1 MNFPTPTATITR
13 SAPTASITI
22 TLERGAA
29 MPIRID
35 DSAQLL
41 AQNEGK
47 TPGAALLLE
56 VSGSGA
62 GSFFRLVPL
71 VSEDSGGRNH
81 QIVIPFNT
89 PLTLFVHPTFFHLS
103 DATGAPLSQG
113 VTTKIPLL
121 VASGQQV
128 SPIKFTITGAGN

>member
-1 MNFPTPTATITR
+1 M
-13 SAPTASITI
+13 
-22 TLERGAA
+22 
-29 MPIRID
+29 
-35 DSAQLL
+35 

-47 TPGAALLLE
+47 TPGAGLLLE
-56 VSGSGA
+56 VAASSA

-89 PLTLFVHPTFFHLS
+89 PLTLFVYATFYHLS

-113 VTTKIPLL
+113 ATTKIPLL
-121 VASGQQV
+121 VAPGQQV
-128 SPIKFTITGAGN
+128 APITFTITGVGN